1 MSITCHQSE
10 RVILQRMQLV
20 VIRHG
25 ETNMNKEGRL
35 QGSKGPD
42 LPLNETGRS
51 DIAALR
57 DTLILLPKMISTSP
71 LLRARE
77 TADILN
83 ERFHLPIILAPEL
96 MERDF
101 GTLSGK
107 LRSEVASELLE
118 DDLEGHYDYRP
129 YGGESAEDVRTRV
142 LRFLKTLPTEGDDP
156 IILIT
161 HRGVIRILYDLF
173 PNDALPEMILPSS
186 KHFFDIRN
194 LPEA

>member
-1 MSITCHQSE
+1 
-10 RVILQRMQLV
+10 
-20 VIRHG
+20 
-25 ETNMNKEGRL
+25 MNKEGRL

-42 LPLNETGRS
+42 LPLNEAGRG

-57 DTLILLPKMISTSP
+57 DTLILLPKMIYTSP
-71 LLRARE
+71 LLRAKE
-77 TADILN
+77 TAGILN
-83 ERFHLPIILAPEL
+83 ERFHVSIILAPEL

-107 LRSEVASELLE
+107 LRNEIAPQLLE

-129 YGGESAEDVRTRV
+129 YGGESAENVRARV
-142 LRFLKTLPTEGDDP
+142 LRFLGTLPTEEDTP
-156 IILIT
+156 IILVT